1 MKKVY
6 MSILISALMAT
17 FSFAAS
23 QPTTYSTSRGSGTIM
38 LSGSGTYQTDLNQD
52 LKNSSWN
59 LSVDGALFLFPQLA
73 AGVEFGY
80 SKLYQQEVRETGSD
94 PVDIESIGMLVGPR
108 VYFFLGGKHSELTP
122 FVKGGANYLLR
133 KRLVDEEEVW
143 SNKRELGL
151 TASGG
156 ILLNLAKNVG
166 LSVEAEY
173 SFEKGTAVE
182 DIDTKQMLIK
192 FGIRSFLGE

>member
-59 LSVDGALFLFPQLA
+59 L
-73 AGVEFGY
+73 Y
-80 SKLYQQEVRETGSD
+80 SM
-94 PVDIESIGMLVGPR
+94 SI
-108 VYFFLGGKHSELTP
+108 
-122 FVKGGANYLLR
+122 
-133 KRLVDEEEVW
+133 
-143 SNKRELGL
+143 
-151 TASGG
+151 
-156 ILLNLAKNVG
+156 
-166 LSVEAEY
+166 
-173 SFEKGTAVE
+173 
-182 DIDTKQMLIK
+182 
-192 FGIRSFLGE
+192 